1 MTVLQELIH
10 EMSWPHAATNFVIR
24 RANDLLVKEKEQ
36 KQNIVN
42 KTLVKVKQKM
52 ETDKIHQRVLDIQN
66 NIQNANPE
74 QQTVMLNELL
84 ELASQI
90 EQSLAEIKIDI
101 DEIETNEE

>member
-1 MTVLQELIH
+1 
-10 EMSWPHAATNFVIR
+10 MSWPHAATNFVIR

>member
-1 MTVLQELIH
+1 MTVLQELIY
-10 EMSWPHAATNFVIR
+10 EMRWPYSATPFVIK
-24 RANDLLVKEKEQ
+24 RANDLLTKEKEQ
-36 KQNIVN
+36 KQDIVN
-42 KTLVKVKQKM
+42 KTLIKVKEKM